1 MNRATRLAAYVLA
14 AASLAACSAS
24 SPMGPAGAE
33 KCNAKSGQCVNAD
46 FVNPHVDFVNPH
58 VNFVNPHV

>member
-1 MNRATRLAAYVLA
+1 MNRVTRVAAYVLA

-24 SPMGPAGAE
+24 SPMGPASLTCDPALNS
-33 KCNAKSGQCVNAD
+33 CINPN